1 MCSAQYD
8 RFFNTTRIPGVETDT
23 IMHLSDS
30 TYVVVMHK
38 GRFFRL
44 CCYNKGQLLNS
55 AELQKQIQGILDD
68 LSPVDEGEE
77 YLGVFTA
84 SDRVTWAEA
93 RNKFFNKGLN
103 KDSLDIIEKA
113 AFVLVLDE
121 DSYGYDPENDLEL
134 SRHSD
139 PKIRILFGNQDLL
152 FSAF

>member
-1 MCSAQYD
+1 MSIF
-8 RFFNTTRIPGVETDT
+8 FFNCI
-23 IMHLSDS
+23 S
-30 TYVVVMHK
+30 
-38 GRFFRL
+38 
-44 CCYNKGQLLNS
+44 
-55 AELQKQIQGILDD
+55 
-68 LSPVDEGEE
+68 GEE

-139 PKIRILFGNQDLL
+139 PKIRILFGNQELL
-152 FSAF
+152 FSVFQRGTIWKKMHYFGRFFKNNPKLPE

>member
-1 MCSAQYD
+1 M
-8 RFFNTTRIPGVETDT
+8 
-23 IMHLSDS
+23 
-30 TYVVVMHK
+30 
-38 GRFFRL
+38 
-44 CCYNKGQLLNS
+44 NS

-134 SRHSD
+134 SRHAVIQNLEFYLETKTFYFQFFKFQRGY
-139 PKIRILFGNQDLL
+139 PLGKKQKKECTLL
-152 FSAF
+152 AGFLGFLKESQVI

>member
-1 MCSAQYD
+1 M
-8 RFFNTTRIPGVETDT
+8 
-23 IMHLSDS
+23 
-30 TYVVVMHK
+30 
-38 GRFFRL
+38 
-44 CCYNKGQLLNS
+44 
-55 AELQKQIQGILDD
+55 
-68 LSPVDEGEE
+68 
-77 YLGVFTA
+77 GVFTA

-152 FSAF
+152 FSVFLKGAPYGKKQCTVLAGFLSFFKESQVV

>member
-1 MCSAQYD
+1 MGSWYY
-8 RFFNTTRIPGVETDT
+8 
-23 IMHLSDS
+23 L
-30 TYVVVMHK
+30 
-38 GRFFRL
+38 
-44 CCYNKGQLLNS
+44 QLLS
-55 AELQKQIQGILDD
+55 I
-68 LSPVDEGEE
+68 SGEE

-152 FSAF
+152 FSVF